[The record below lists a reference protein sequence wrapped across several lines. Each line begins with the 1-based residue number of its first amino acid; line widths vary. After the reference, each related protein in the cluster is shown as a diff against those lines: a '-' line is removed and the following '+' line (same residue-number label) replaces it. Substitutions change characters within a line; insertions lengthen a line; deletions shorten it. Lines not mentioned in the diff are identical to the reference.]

1 MRVDDD
7 QVRDRAFGTGG
18 FFPPS
23 ELDRAMALD
32 LLEARATVA
41 ELEEERAELE
51 EERADLLEAAQPWD
65 DFAMG
70 NTCVLC
76 ERPFLS
82 DRGEWRGKPC
92 PLNHDDAVLRRQLE
106 ERHGAAH

>member
-1 MRVDDD
+1 MRVDDE

-23 ELDRAMALD
+23 ELERAMAQD
-32 LLEARATVA
+32 LLEAREMVA
-41 ELEEERAELE
+41 E
-51 EERADLLEAAQPWD
+51 LLEAAQPWD

-70 NTCVLC
+70 YDCQLC
-76 ERPFLS
+76 GRPLLG